1 MNNTHATTLSPFA
14 VFRNRDFSLLWT
26 SQLVSTIGSALTSL
40 AASILVFRLTGSAL
54 SVGLML
60 VATAAPSVF
69 IGLIAGVY
77 VDRVDRK
84 RIMVVA
90 DIIRAIL
97 VISIPF
103 IIKNNIIWLYVLVA
117 LTSAFEQFFNP
128 AIESVLP
135 EVASDQELAAANSMM
150 AISTFGSTA
159 IGFAASGLIA
169 SRFSIEWAFYLDGLT
184 FFISGACILFVRVP
198 KLVVEGK
205 TNVQTVAR
213 NLKAGV
219 RFLLETPVLRSL
231 LIVSVPTLI
240 SLGLWN
246 SLLLPFT
253 LRALKATEF
262 EFGIQEAL
270 TSVGFVVA
278 SLMMARLSDRL
289 REGQWITIGYL
300 GMGIVGVLVARSESV
315 LVATALLMVAG
326 FMNAPSSIARRLLI
340 QRNTK
345 RQVRGRVFSAFKVTA
360 NMLFLIGMAAVGLAD
375 VIDVRIMFLIS
386 AGLLLVAGLLAL
398 VMPGLG
404 QPAAEW
410 RRAMSLLRAAPAA
423 TGLSAG
429 RPAMPADMDLLVGHL
444 PALVGLSPSDRTTF
458 LSRARVIEA
467 PEGTAILR
475 HGEVGDTAYFV
486 LSGQAVAGIAAEGE
500 EYRSLSNM
508 NPGDF
513 FGEIAALTGS
523 PRTANVVA
531 AKPATLLQV
540 PAEALRGLMA
550 IPQLSH
556 LFLTTMTERLSRTH
570 KSDLPRFAGLDQESL
585 RDLRTPQ
592 ADLEAQDQVPV
603 VSDQ

>member
-1 MNNTHATTLSPFA
+1 MNNTHATPLSPFA